1 MRFTL
6 RLNNFLSDQSANRA
20 GRFVFSNIT
29 PQSFNKLPEAIT
41 RDEAE
46 RTDALTD
53 INNSLNTLT
62 TNTVEQAQDAL
73 LEAWEA
79 IPDNDLGTGVKNF
92 LETGVFIN
100 HLKGKITAEDPKITP
115 AELQAAISETVEA
128 IGQNE
133 PYKSILGSIDRT
145 NGLARVLISG
155 DLEKMV
161 QEIEALVEEVTDSS
175 TRNVNKSEADIRR
188 LVIEQS
194 VALEQALFQ
203 KPDTLLSSVLAEY
216 GGSPEFSAVVN
227 TTDDATRFTA
237 LQQALTAQWTK
248 VYQELQELAPDPST
262 ANAEQQQPGMVS
274 GAANMFGKG
283 LSFLTGAKSKM
294 PKSAQK
300 WANAFNDSVLWNLN
314 PKSPEFA
321 QQLAQ
326 LNTEY
331 LAQIQE
337 IVNEAD
343 LGANDHSRKLLQKL
357 QAADG
362 SADQLLFQ
370 HELIK
375 TIPVEDVSSGWA
387 EAYAKGVQDGSIN
400 KSYAEWL
407 AEDERPSQLAILIQ
421 KIGSLFGEN
430 GSLLSM
436 FDGLFGES
444 KNENKDQEKPKD
456 PHAKFIPAAMKQA
469 VDHQNETSAIESLLS
484 GPETPL
490 KSNYQAWKDLL
501 FPGKNAA
508 ELASFLPIQQVTQWD
523 TAITAIPEDSRKVN
537 GTDVLDSAAFRGE
550 LISYL
555 GDKSASVE
563 QVDLLLERFK
573 SEDLRLW
580 KNAGGNLI
588 IEENQTGFEEGAQ
601 VWGELTFNKA
611 IQEELKQEHLIHDQK
626 LITQLRRS
634 TPELF
639 TENVRFSDV
648 DGLWKNET
656 QGILQ
661 PSIKSFIQFVKDN
674 PNLRGNF
681 QFSAEDLQL
690 LAKGLINQV
699 FDNDRLSIFKKTDDN
714 KLEVEMDWT
723 NKKFKDISEFIKWL
737 KGELGEGPSSAAN
750 NPANDDNEVSP

>member
-20 GRFVFSNIT
+20 GRFVFMT
-29 PQSFNKLPEAIT
+29 PDFDKLPAAIT
-41 RDEAE
+41 GDETE
-46 RTDALTD
+46 RTDALAD
-53 INNSLNTLT
+53 INNSLNTLNAT
-62 TNTVEQAQDAL
+62 TVDQAKTAL
-73 LEAWEA
+73 ENAW
-79 IPDNDLGTGVKNF
+79 NDSNFSLDSEVKTFLGTG
-92 LETGVFIN
+92 EFIKK
-100 HLKGKITAEDPKITP
+100 LQAKSTADDPQITP

-128 IGQNE
+128 IGAAE
-133 PYKSILGSIDRT
+133 PYKSILDSIDRT
-145 NGLARVLISG
+145 NGLARVLASG
-155 DLEKMV
+155 SLENMV
-161 QEIEALVEEVTDSS
+161 QEIEDLKAEITGSS
-175 TRNVNKSEADIRR
+175 GAVDKSEAEIRR
-188 LVIEQS
+188 LVIEHS
-194 VALEQALFQ
+194 ETLEQALFQ

-216 GGSPEFSAVVN
+216 GGAPEFSAVVN
-227 TTDDATRFTA
+227 TADDATRFTA
-237 LQQALTAQWTK
+237 LQQALNAQWTK

-321 QQLAQ
+321 QQLEK
-326 LNTEY
+326 LNTKY
-331 LAQIQE
+331 LGQIE
-337 IVNEAD
+337 KIVNEAD

-501 FPGKNAA
+501 FPNKNPA

-523 TAITAIPEDSRKVN
+523 TAITAIPDDSRKVG
-537 GTDVLDSAAFRGE
+537 GTNVLDSAAFRGK
-550 LISYL
+550 LIVYL
-555 GDKSASVE
+555 TGKNTSVDK
-563 QVDLLLERFK
+563 VDLLIERLENNK
-573 SEDLRLW
+573 IRLQ
-580 KNAGGNLI
+580 GSTLQQ
-588 IEENQTGFEEGAQ
+588 NQTPFESDTGIWKPIDFSGA
-601 VWGELTFNKA
+601 TA
-611 IQEELKQEHLIHDQK
+611 EELPNAVGFSADQLLINK
-626 LITQLRRS
+626 LRTS
-634 TPELF
+634 DSGLF
-639 TENVRFSDV
+639 VEGVKFSAV
-648 DGLWKNET
+648 VGLWDGVATN
-656 QGILQ
+656 GNLQ
-661 PSIKSFIQFVKDN
+661 PSIKSFIKFVKDN

-681 QFSAEDLQL
+681 QFSAENLQL
-690 LAKGLINQV
+690 LAKGRDNESNV
-699 FDNDRLSIFKKTDDN
+699 NRAFDNDGSSVFSVNNGKI
-714 KLEVEMDWT
+714 EVEMNGP
-723 NKKFKDISEFIKWL
+723 NKKFDNIPAFFTWLQKEISDRNL
-737 KGELGEGPSSAAN
+737 
-750 NPANDDNEVSP
+750 

>member
-20 GRFVFSNIT
+20 GRFVFMT
-29 PQSFNKLPEAIT
+29 PDFDKLPAAIT
-41 RDEAE
+41 GDETE
-46 RTDALTD
+46 RTDALAD
-53 INNSLNTLT
+53 INNSLNTLNAT
-62 TNTVEQAQDAL
+62 TVDQAKTAL
-73 LEAWEA
+73 ENAW
-79 IPDNDLGTGVKNF
+79 NDSNFSLDSEVKTFLGTG
-92 LETGVFIN
+92 EFIKK
-100 HLKGKITAEDPKITP
+100 LQAKITADDPQITP

-128 IGQNE
+128 IGAAE
-133 PYKSILGSIDRT
+133 PYKSILDSIDRT
-145 NGLARVLISG
+145 NGLARVLASG
-155 DLEKMV
+155 SLENMV
-161 QEIEALVEEVTDSS
+161 QEIEDLKAEITGSS
-175 TRNVNKSEADIRR
+175 GAVDKSEAEIRR
-188 LVIEQS
+188 LVIEHS
-194 VALEQALFQ
+194 ETLEQALFQ

-216 GGSPEFSAVVN
+216 GGAPEFSAVVN
-227 TTDDATRFTA
+227 TADDATRFTA
-237 LQQALTAQWTK
+237 LQQALNAQWTK

-321 QQLAQ
+321 QQLEK
-326 LNTEY
+326 LNTKY
-331 LAQIQE
+331 LGQIE
-337 IVNEAD
+337 KIVNEAD

-484 GPETPL
+484 GPETAL
-490 KSNYQAWKDLL
+490 QKAYKAWKDLL
-501 FPGKNAA
+501 FPNKNPA
-508 ELASFLPIQQVTQWD
+508 ELASFLPIDKVTDWD
-523 TAITAIPEDSRKVN
+523 TAITAIPDDSRKVG
-537 GTDVLDSAAFRGE
+537 GTDVLDSADFRGE

-601 VWGELTFNKA
+601 VWGELTFNEA

-634 TPELF
+634 TPDLF
-639 TENVRFSDV
+639 TEDVKFSAIR
-648 DGLWKNET
+648 GLWDGVATDGK
-656 QGILQ
+656 LQ
-661 PSIKSFIQFVKDN
+661 PSIKSFIKFVKDN

>member
-20 GRFVFSNIT
+20 GRFVFMT
-29 PQSFNKLPEAIT
+29 PDFDKLPAAIT
-41 RDEAE
+41 GNEAE
-46 RTDALTD
+46 RTDALAD
-53 INNSLNTLT
+53 INNSLNTLNAT
-62 TNTVEQAQDAL
+62 TVDQAKTAL
-73 LEAWEA
+73 ETAWA
-79 IPDNDLGTGVKNF
+79 TILDDGLGVGVKTFLGTGA
-92 LETGVFIN
+92 FIE
-100 HLKGKITAEDPKITP
+100 HLKGKITTEDPQITP
-115 AELQAAISETVEA
+115 AELQATISETLATIET
-128 IGQNE
+128 NT
-133 PYKSILGSIDRT
+133 PYGAILGSIDRT

-155 DLEKMV
+155 GLEKMV
-161 QEIEALVEEVTDSS
+161 QEVDDLKNEVTDDSGA
-175 TRNVNKSEADIRR
+175 VNKSEADIRR
-188 LVIEQS
+188 LVVERS
-194 VALEQALFQ
+194 ETLEQALFQ

-216 GGSPEFSAVVN
+216 GASPEFSAVVN
-227 TTDDATRFTA
+227 TTDQNRFTA
-237 LQQALTAQWTK
+237 LEQALTAQWTK

-321 QQLAQ
+321 GQLAQ
-326 LNTEY
+326 LNTKY
-331 LAQIQE
+331 LGQIKK

-444 KNENKDQEKPKD
+444 KNENKDEEAPKD

-523 TAITAIPEDSRKVN
+523 TAITAIPDDSRKVG
-537 GTDVLDSAAFRGE
+537 GTNVLDSAAFRGK
-550 LISYL
+550 LIVYL
-555 GDKSASVE
+555 TGKNTSVDK
-563 QVDLLLERFK
+563 VDLLIERLENNK
-573 SEDLRLW
+573 IRLQ
-580 KNAGGNLI
+580 GSTLQQ
-588 IEENQTGFEEGAQ
+588 NQTPFESDTGIWKPIDFSGA
-601 VWGELTFNKA
+601 TA
-611 IQEELKQEHLIHDQK
+611 EELPNAVGFSADQLLINK
-626 LITQLRRS
+626 LRTS
-634 TPELF
+634 DSGLF
-639 TENVRFSDV
+639 VEGVKFSAV
-648 DGLWKNET
+648 VGLWDGVATN
-656 QGILQ
+656 GNLQ
-661 PSIKSFIQFVKDN
+661 PSIKSFIKFVKDN

-681 QFSAEDLQL
+681 QFSAENLQL
-690 LAKGLINQV
+690 LAKGRDNESNV
-699 FDNDRLSIFKKTDDN
+699 NRAFDNDGSSVFSVNNGKI
-714 KLEVEMDWT
+714 EVEMNGP
-723 NKKFKDISEFIKWL
+723 NKKFDNIPAFFTWLQKEISDRNL
-737 KGELGEGPSSAAN
+737 
-750 NPANDDNEVSP
+750 

>member
-6 RLNNFLSDQSANRA
+6 RLNNFLSDQSVNRA
-20 GRFVFSNIT
+20 GRFVFNNTT
-29 PQSFNKLPEAIT
+29 PPNFENLSEAIT
-41 RDEAE
+41 GDEAE
-46 RTDALTD
+46 RTDALAE
-53 INNSLNTLT
+53 INASLDTL
-62 TNTVEQAQDAL
+62 NAGTVEAAQTAL
-73 LEAWEA
+73 DTAW
-79 IPDNDLGTGVKNF
+79 NDTSFSLDTEVKTFLGTGA
-92 LETGVFIN
+92 FID
-100 HLKGKITAEDPKITP
+100 HLKGKITADDPQITP
-115 AELQAAISETVEA
+115 AELQTAISETVAA
-128 IGQNE
+128 IE
-133 PYKSILGSIDRT
+133 KTPPYGAILGSIDRT
-145 NGLARVLISG
+145 NGLARVLASG
-155 DLEKMV
+155 SLEKMV
-161 QEIEALVEEVTDSS
+161 REIEDLVEQVTDDSGA
-175 TRNVNKSEADIRR
+175 VDKSEAEIRR
-188 LVIEQS
+188 LVIEHS
-194 VALEQALFQ
+194 ETLEQALFQ

-216 GGSPEFSAVVN
+216 GGAPEFSAVVN
-227 TTDDATRFTA
+227 TADDATRFTA
-237 LQQALTAQWTK
+237 LQQALNAQWTK

-321 QQLAQ
+321 GQLAQ
-326 LNTEY
+326 LNTKY
-331 LAQIQE
+331 LGQIKK

-456 PHAKFIPAAMKQA
+456 PHAKFITAAMGQA
-469 VDHQNETSAIESLLS
+469 VDHQNETNAIESLLN
-484 GPETPL
+484 GPETAL
-490 KSNYQAWKDLL
+490 QTNYQAWKDLL
-501 FPGKNAA
+501 FPNKNPA

-523 TAITAIPEDSRKVN
+523 AAITAIPDDSRKVD
-537 GTDVLDSAAFRGE
+537 GTDVLDSAAFRGKLIGYLRDKNASVDQIDLLVSRLKNNEIRLQGSTLQQNQTPFENDTENWQPIDFSGAIAPELERTGLSADQE
-550 LISYL
+550 LIVS
-555 GDKSASVE
+555 
-563 QVDLLLERFK
+563 
-573 SEDLRLW
+573 LR
-580 KNAGGNLI
+580 
-588 IEENQTGFEEGAQ
+588 
-601 VWGELTFNKA
+601 
-611 IQEELKQEHLIHDQK
+611 QEES
-626 LITQLRRS
+626 R
-634 TPELF
+634 LF
-639 TENVRFSDV
+639 VEGIKFSSV
-648 DGLWKNET
+648 AGLWDGVATN
-656 QGILQ
+656 GNLQ
-661 PSIKSFIQFVKDN
+661 PSIKSFIKFVKDN

-681 QFSAEDLQL
+681 QFSAENLGL
-690 LAKGLINQV
+690 LAKSRDGGTSGENL
-699 FDNDRLSIFKKTDDN
+699 FDNADDAFHLNGEEMEVDGSGVIDDKNFKT
-714 KLEVEMDWT
+714 
-723 NKKFKDISEFIKWL
+723 IPEFIEWL
-737 KGELGEGPSSAAN
+737 KN
-750 NPANDDNEVSP
+750 Q